1 MSDTKDGKRPV
12 TGAPRRFSKTP
23 FDVERGSPRLGEH
36 NAYVYGKILGYSA
49 DEIEKLVRD
58 KVIH

>member
-1 MSDTKDGKRPV
+1 
-12 TGAPRRFSKTP
+12 
-23 FDVERGSPRLGEH
+23 LGEH

-49 DEIEKLVRD
+49 DEIEKLVRE